1 MLEARD
7 HLEHGQ
13 IFASV
18 GTVAAK
24 GAALGA
30 GLVTSTAK
38 LGVAGA
44 RFVFAA
50 GRQVADK
57 IAEKTSDPTVLLSEY
72 LQPIQA
78 RMHTPARA
86 RARRARRRAAGDMR

>member
-1 MLEARD
+1 MITSLIIACLRVISAWM
-7 HLEHGQ
+7 GQ
-13 IFASV
+13 VLASAA
-18 GTVAAK
+18 TVAAK

-50 GRQVADK
+50 GRQVSVIISPRYSIIPYHLVIK
-57 IAEKTSDPTVLLSEY
+57 SPRRQIARLIH
-72 LQPIQA
+72 Q
-78 RMHTPARA
+78 
-86 RARRARRRAAGDMR
+86 

>member
-1 MLEARD
+1 MQVLAT
-7 HLEHGQ
+7 
-13 IFASV
+13 AA
-18 GTVAAK
+18 TVAAK

-50 GRQVADK
+50 GRQVCDN
-57 IAEKTSDPTVLLSEY
+57 IAEKYDKLT
-72 LQPIQA
+72 
-78 RMHTPARA
+78 
-86 RARRARRRAAGDMR
+86 